1 MLRSGRKARPMMKFV
16 IPWYGVRHPFKSEEA
31 KNPYSSTKVPPMT
44 ERRQPASHSIAQ
56 YTSMAEIKGHTRD
69 GATSEIMMNGTGPSP
84 MAKDLESGVSGMG
97 KAQRVDT
104 HITKASTEMLEIATI
119 PVFRP

>member
-1 MLRSGRKARPMMKFV
+1 MKFV
-16 IPWYGVRHPFKSEEA
+16 IPWMGSDILFKSKEA

-44 ERRQPASHSIAQ
+44 ERRQPASHSMTQ
-56 YTSMAEIKGHTRD
+56 HTSMAKIKGHTRD

-104 HITKASTEMLEIATI
+104 HITKTSTEMLETATI